1 MTAHFS
7 AYSLPAD
14 ADADAMNIASP
25 LPRRRT
31 AAQRDVSGSAIALAS
46 RCAR

>member
-7 AYSLPAD
+7 AYSLPVD
-14 ADADAMNIASP
+14 ADADAMKIAST

-31 AAQRDVSGSAIALAS
+31 AAQRNVPGSAIALAA